1 MSKSKQG
8 TSAAQRRA
16 QQREQRQHI
25 QTQNRNAQNGRTARR
40 YQKRRNTTAIWLAIA
55 GGLVLVVVAF
65 IAVSS
70 LLSQQSSQK
79 AVQSATT
86 DVFHQVINVSPDLL
100 NNVGNGSVDSSVAQ
114 TLKAVKGAPV
124 LTGPSGK
131 PQVFYMGAEYC
142 PFCGAQRWALTIAL
156 SRFGTFNKPLTPIL
170 SGEDQVPTYSFYQH
184 SYTSNY
190 VDFVSVETGD
200 NTFPNPGPLE
210 QLSADQQKLVDTYD
224 APPYVDAQS
233 KGSFPFLS
241 IGNQYVTT
249 GAYFSPTLLIGNNY
263 DKIVTAMKDPTS
275 DTSRAILGSANYL
288 TAQICAVTQNKP
300 SNVCS
305 SATIQSLQQKLPKTT
320 ASTTPS
326 TSLAVLDVPQNAFV
340 SRKKA

>member
-16 QQREQRQHI
+16 QEREQRQHI
-25 QTQNRNAQNGRTARR
+25 QTQSRNAQNGRPGRR
-40 YQKRRNTTAIWLAIA
+40 YQKRRNTTAIWLAIV
-55 GGLVLVVVAF
+55 GGLVVVVIVF
-65 IAVSS
+65 VVVST
-70 LLSQQSSQK
+70 LLSQQNSQK

-86 DVFHQVINVSPDLL
+86 DVFHQITNVSPDLL
-100 NNVGNGSVDSSVAQ
+100 NNVGNGSVDSSVNQ

-124 LTGPSGK
+124 LTGPNGK
-131 PQVFYMGAEYC
+131 PEVFYMGAEYC
-142 PFCGAQRWALTIAL
+142 PFCGAQRWSLTIAL

-200 NTFPNPGPLE
+200 NNYPSTNPLE
-210 QLSADQQKLVDTYD
+210 QLSASQQNLVNTYD

-249 GAYFSPTLLIGNNY
+249 GAYYSPTLLIGNSY
-263 DKIVTAMKDPTS
+263 DQIVTAMKDPTS

-288 TAQICAVTQNKP
+288 TAQICEVTQNKP

-305 SATIQSLQQKLPKTT
+305 SSSIQSLQQKLPKAT

-326 TSLAVLDVPQNAFV
+326 TLLAALDVPQSTFV
-340 SRKKA
+340 SRKRA